1 MKLSPAYITALLLPV
16 TLGAPN
22 CPPLGPVFPKPSSQ
36 ALLSSAS
43 VQAAIANLTATF
55 TARDADNSTGA
66 YSTSY
71 SIEVWSASDA
81 PGTTIFSWHHTAPN
95 LTTASFNASGVRK
108 VDKNTVYRL
117 GSLTKIFTIYTWL
130 VQDGDTRWNEP
141 ITKYVPELAAVADK
155 AKSDPVDNVDW
166 GEVTIGAL
174 ASQMAGI
181 VRDCEFN
188 LQEDMDCLSLT
199 KLVRRFAGRA
209 HAGEEPDRG
218 RVVRIPAAERLGPDT
233 AQVRRVAAVQQDR
246 CESPPLRHNS
256 RGERKIGM

>member
-1 MKLSPAYITALLLPV
+1 MKHLLVYITATLLLPLS
-16 TLGAPN
+16 LGAPN

-36 ALLSSAS
+36 TLLSSPS

-55 TARDADNSTGA
+55 TARDASNSTGA

-81 PGTTIFSWHHTAPN
+81 PGTTLFSWHHTAPN
-95 LTTASFNASGVRK
+95 LTATWNTTGVRK
-108 VDKNTVYRL
+108 VDKDTVYRL

-141 ITKYVPELAAVADK
+141 ITKYIPELAAAADK
-155 AKSDPVDNVDW
+155 AKDDPVGNADW

-181 VRDCEFN
+181 VRDCEYY
-188 LQEDMDCLSLT
+188 
-199 KLVRRFAGRA
+199 
-209 HAGEEPDRG
+209 RG
-218 RVVRIPAAERLGPDT
+218 D
-233 AQVRRVAAVQQDR
+233 
-246 CESPPLRHNS
+246 S
-256 RGERKIGM
+256 

>member
-1 MKLSPAYITALLLPV
+1 MYYAATVLLPV
-16 TLGAPN
+16 CIAAPN

-36 ALLSSAS
+36 TFLSSPAI
-43 VQAAIANLTATF
+43 QAAVANLTATF

-108 VDKNTVYRL
+108 VDQNTVYRL

-141 ITKYVPELAAVADK
+141 ITKYIPELAAVADR
-155 AKSDPVDNVDW
+155 AKDDPVGNVDW

-174 ASQMAGI
+174 ASQMAGV
-181 VRDCEFN
+181 VRDCEYDLRHYFGR
-188 LQEDMDCLSLT
+188 STLT
-199 KLVRRFAGRA
+199 NCARWLARGA
-209 HAGEEPDRG
+209 HAGDESDTG
-218 RVVRIPAAERLGPDT
+218 RVVWISALERLRPDT
-233 AQVRRVAAVQQDR
+233 AKVRRVAAV
-246 CESPPLRHNS
+246 
-256 RGERKIGM
+256 